1 MPESNIS
8 VDHSFSTPI
17 CKAPLSG
24 FVDHQQGLIEY
35 IHKLRD
41 TTKGI
46 QSSNYNGWHSH
57 RFLHKDVSNPHFSWF
72 LKKLTGTIV
81 RTLIKVR
88 GQDKGVEIRFR
99 ELWANINKKG
109 EWNVP
114 HIHPVHWAGVVYVT
128 GPPEIEIETEKETGR
143 PHRDGDTV
151 FQNPV
156 EQATYFGQKSSLNYS
171 AEVGTMLLFPGYLRH
186 MVIPHQNEEDR
197 ITFAFNIDHVKK
209 QVPKTMAIPKEAQR
223 KTVNVILEQ
232 PL

>member
-114 HIHPVHWAGVVYVT
+114 HI
-128 GPPEIEIETEKETGR
+128 GR